1 MAYPRPY
8 KENAL
13 STDWY
18 TKLVLTVLAVCAAI
32 VAAQDLR
39 DTRSGADAQGRYSV
53 QAFPM
58 ARMMV
63 KTDTETGKVWR
74 AEFPE
79 LRVWKPIADEPLE
92 TLDDAAPVPDED
104 VDEPE
109 ETAPEAPAAAEPPAP
124 AAADP
129 MAAGNP

>member
-32 VAAQDLR
+32 IAAQDLR
-39 DTRSGADAQGRYSV
+39 GTDSRANGDGRYNV

-58 ARMMV
+58 ARMLL
-63 KTDTETGKVWR
+63 KTDTETGKTWR
-74 AEFPE
+74 ATFPE
-79 LRVWKPIADEPLE
+79 LKVWLPIADEPLE
-92 TLDDAAPVPDED
+92 TLDDVVPGEGED
-104 VDEPE
+104 VDEPGE
-109 ETAPEAPAAAEPPAP
+109 PEPEAPAAAGPMDAPAP
-124 AAADP
+124 
-129 MAAGNP
+129 

>member
-1 MAYPRPY
+1 MAHPRPY

-32 VAAQDLR
+32 IAAQDLR
-39 DTRSGADAQGRYSV
+39 GARSDAGEESRYNV

-74 AEFPE
+74 ADFPE
-79 LRVWKPIADEPLE
+79 LRVWKPIADEPID
-92 TLDDAAPVPDED
+92 TLDDAAPEPAED
-104 VDEPE
+104 FDEPE
-109 ETAPEAPAAAEPPAP
+109 ESEPEAP

-129 MAAGNP
+129 MAAENP

>member
-32 VAAQDLR
+32 LVARDLQGLGR
-39 DTRSGADAQGRYSV
+39 EPAAAGRYSV

-58 ARMMV
+58 ARMML
-63 KTDTETGKVWR
+63 KTDTETGETWR
-74 AEFPE
+74 ASFPE
-79 LRVWKPIADEPLE
+79 LKMWVPIANEPLE
-92 TLDDAAPVPDED
+92 TLDDVTPPKHEASEAPEAG
-104 VDEPE
+104 
-109 ETAPEAPAAAEPPAP
+109 APEAPAAPAPAAPPAP
-124 AAADP
+124 AS
-129 MAAGNP
+129 

>member
-1 MAYPRPY
+1 MAYRRPY
-8 KENAL
+8 RENAL

-32 VAAQDLR
+32 IAAQDLR
-39 DTRSGADAQGRYSV
+39 DTHSGPGEEGRYSV

-74 AEFPE
+74 ADFPE
-79 LRVWKPIADEPLE
+79 LKVWRPIADEPLD
-92 TLDDAAPVPDED
+92 TLDDAAPEPGED

-109 ETAPEAPAAAEPPAP
+109 ETAPEAPPAAQPPAP

>member
-32 VAAQDLR
+32 LVAQDLR
-39 DTRSGADAQGRYSV
+39 EAGAGAGEGGRYTV

-58 ARMMV
+58 ARMMIR
-63 KTDTETGKVWR
+63 TDTETGKTWR
-74 AEFPE
+74 ASFPE
-79 LRVWKPIADEPLE
+79 LKVWIPIADEPLE
-92 TLDDAAPVPDED
+92 TLDDAAPAKP
-104 VDEPE
+104 EPRE
-109 ETAPEAPAAAEPPAP
+109 EAEQAAPEAPAEAPPTAP
-124 AAADP
+124 TP
-129 MAAGNP
+129 ES

>member
-39 DTRSGADAQGRYSV
+39 GTDSRASGEARYSV

-58 ARMMV
+58 ARMLL
-63 KTDTETGKVWR
+63 KTDTETGQTWR
-74 AEFPE
+74 ANFPE
-79 LRVWKPIADEPLE
+79 LKVWLPIADEPVE
-92 TLDDAAPVPDED
+92 TLDDAAPEEAED
-104 VDEPE
+104 VEEPE
-109 ETAPEAPAAAEPPAP
+109 ESEPEAPAAAEPMEAPAP
-124 AAADP
+124 
-129 MAAGNP
+129 